1 MDNCYCP
8 LSKLYFQHICYVGS
22 FRFTNII
29 LLVTNYSIKLHS
41 TIIAMK
47 AVWRYFGN
55 IILPILYCVIFFK
68 ILLTKEVFLFDVF
81 YYKKNHMIKI
91 ACPLLTSVNRK
102 LALGDIK
109 CHVVLEVLCLCQLAF
124 IRKLNTHAEV
134 FPCISIY
141 FCTLAVFFTFYLLW

>member
-1 MDNCYCP
+1 
-8 LSKLYFQHICYVGS
+8 
-22 FRFTNII
+22 
-29 LLVTNYSIKLHS
+29 
-41 TIIAMK
+41 
-47 AVWRYFGN
+47 
-55 IILPILYCVIFFK
+55 
-68 ILLTKEVFLFDVF
+68 
-81 YYKKNHMIKI
+81 MIKI

-141 FCTLAVFFTFYLLW
+141 LCTLAVFYFLFVMVMWPIPRNNGT